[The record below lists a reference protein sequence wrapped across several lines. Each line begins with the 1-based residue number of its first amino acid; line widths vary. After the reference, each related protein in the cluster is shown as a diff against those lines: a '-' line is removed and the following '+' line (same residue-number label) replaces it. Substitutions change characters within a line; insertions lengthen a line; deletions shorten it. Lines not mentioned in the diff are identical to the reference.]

1 MSCAMA
7 SMPGKCDTVAFWALM
22 RPHQA
27 PWRLAITTS
36 AGGSRVGHGQAAL
49 VRVDAGL
56 RIVAGCERLVTV
68 EIRHK
73 GLRQFALTGSRR
85 GVPAAMASKLR
96 RILSDLESAGS
107 PTDLP
112 APAYRG

>member
-1 MSCAMA
+1 M
-7 SMPGKCDTVAFWALM
+7 
-22 RPHQA
+22 
-27 PWRLAITTS
+27 
-36 AGGSRVGHGQAAL
+36 
-49 VRVDAGL
+49 
-56 RIVAGCERLVTV
+56 

-85 GVPAAMASKLR
+85 GIPAAMASKLR

-112 APAYRG
+112 APAYRLHRLHGDLAGYWSIRVTGNWRVICRWKNGVAVDIDLVDYH